1 MSLQFYAVK
10 MLAIASIAII
20 YFIVL
25 SIVSYAMS
33 HVLPQNAQESIGETA
48 VIFFGQIA
56 LFTIA
61 FYAVR
66 TQLKHFPKVFEGMAG
81 FKADLLKERDGSV
94 LSGLALLMFS
104 DSFVQ
109 RGLKIKDY
117 LKTHMQ

>member
-25 SIVSYAMS
+25 SAVSYGMS
-33 HVLPQNAQESIGETA
+33 HMFPKKEESMMETSI
-48 VIFFGQIA
+48 IFFGQIA
-56 LFTIA
+56 LFTVA

-81 FKADLLKERDGSV
+81 FKSDLLKERDGSV

-109 RGLKIKDY
+109 RGLKIKEF
-117 LKTHMQ
+117 LALQMK